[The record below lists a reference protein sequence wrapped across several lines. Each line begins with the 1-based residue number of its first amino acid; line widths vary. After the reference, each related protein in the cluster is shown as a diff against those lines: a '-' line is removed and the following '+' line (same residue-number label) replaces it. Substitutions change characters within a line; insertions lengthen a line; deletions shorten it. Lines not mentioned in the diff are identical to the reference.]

1 MESIILTQ
9 IVFGND
15 IGINNSSSNST
26 FPKVP
31 ARPDHW
37 RLIFAYHVYKET
49 YQCWWDIIT

>member
-26 FPKVP
+26 FPEVP

-37 RLIFAYHVYKET
+37 HEAI
-49 YQCWWDIIT
+49 